1 MFIQLFN
8 NTDLTMCALKEYNL
22 NEILQNVAQ
31 FCDLLE
37 WHYSLRDFESMGQN
51 YFGVLVPLYL
61 IGTDCTEKEVKLS
74 LVLKLAPTDKRFRL
88 SDAVTRMFDREMF
101 VYRVVLSKYREMQKN
116 ISVVHFVIPT
126 CYYIRQKYCE
136 EVIVMQDMREDGYRP
151 YTGHTFLDL
160 DHMVVSL
167 KSLAKFHALSFIL
180 KQIDEKLYTEI
191 EKKCV
196 PLSDLTDKRFLEVL
210 SDRLLKALEK
220 FADTEYVP
228 LLSILQRNCAEYIKQ
243 TAEFTAATC
252 ICHGDMWKENILF
265 KYRDT
270 KPIEACIIDYQT
282 TRTCS
287 LAYDVLYL
295 ITSSTDSTLRRHHF
309 GQLLDTYY
317 ETFDNYIKIAGYDTN
332 ALYPRTSLDNDLKV
346 VAPACLIVANTALWL
361 SNGLQQEGHVRS
373 KNVLSTYEEMSIAAQ
388 KYISVVKDI
397 MDDFSMYG
405 YLNV

>member
-1 MFIQLFN
+1 
-8 NTDLTMCALKEYNL
+8 MCALKEYNL

-37 WHYSLRDFESMGQN
+37 WHYSLREFESIGQN
-51 YFGVLVPLYL
+51 YFGILVPLYL
-61 IGTDCTEKEVKLS
+61 IGTDGTEKEVKLS
-74 LVLKLAPTDKRFRL
+74 LVIKLAPTDKRFRV

-101 VYRVVLSKYREMQKN
+101 VYRVVLSKYREIQKGL
-116 ISVVHFVIPT
+116 SVVHFVIPT
-126 CYYIRQKYCE
+126 CYYIHQKYCE
-136 EVIVMQDMREDGYRP
+136 EVIVMQDMREDGYIP
-151 YTGHTFLDL
+151 YTGQTFLDL
-160 DHMVVSL
+160 DHMIVSL
-167 KSLAKFHALSFIL
+167 KSLAKFHAMSFIL

-191 EKKCV
+191 EQKCV
-196 PLSDLTDKRFLEVL
+196 PLSELADKRFLEVL
-210 SDRLLKALEK
+210 NDRLLKALEK
-220 FADTEYVP
+220 FADTEYVS
-228 LLSILQRNCAEYIKQ
+228 LLSILQRNCVEYIKQ

-270 KPIEACIIDYQT
+270 KPVEACIIDYQT

-295 ITSSTDSTLRRHHF
+295 ITSSTDSTLRRQHF

-317 ETFDNYIKIAGYDTN
+317 ETFDNYIKTAGYGTE
-332 ALYPRTSLDNDLKV
+332 ALYPRSSFDNDLKV

-373 KNVLSTYEEMSIAAQ
+373 KIILSTCEEMSTAVQ
-388 KYISVVKDI
+388 KYTSVVKDI
-397 MDDFSMYG
+397 IDDFSMYG